1 MYLQNLVF
9 LSAPKLWSP
18 GIYLDDHSSNML
30 VERNVLT
37 QQLGNG
43 LDMHMGSDNVF
54 RNNVIHGGVVTMAN
68 NTAVGFFDA
77 RQSRVRITQGGSR
90 FKSNPKTKKHHT
102 HVLLYKTCSCC
113 SSRVFIHGS
122 PVSSILGGTI

>member
-1 MYLQNLVF
+1 MYCRFWDGCTDTVPTRSSVYVQNSVF

-43 LDMHMGSDNVF
+43 LDMHMGSNNVF

-77 RQSRVRITQGGSR
+77 RQSRVLYTRWVS
-90 FKSNPKTKKHHT
+90 FLNPKH
-102 HVLLYKTCSCC
+102 KTSYT
-113 SSRVFIHGS
+113 RF
-122 PVSSILGGTI
+122 TI

>member
-1 MYLQNLVF
+1 MLAISLRTISRTPSILQT
-9 LSAPKLWSP
+9 APRHAP
-18 GIYLDDHSSNML
+18 PRCNFLDDVLQEAKQVRGSNML

-43 LDMHMGSDNVF
+43 IDMHMGSNNVF

-77 RQSRVRITQGGSR
+77 RQSRVLYTRWVS
-90 FKSNPKTKKHHT
+90 FLNPKH
-102 HVLLYKTCSCC
+102 KTSYT
-113 SSRVFIHGS
+113 RF
-122 PVSSILGGTI
+122 TI